1 MFKSCRPIALAA
13 MISAMPVAANAITV
27 DFVALTTTTLGEQ
40 TAEVDP
46 LGGLTPSSSSG
57 FNALLTASVS
67 GQYRSPWQ
75 GSSNDGANY
84 ASVQAGGFVEF
95 VFTQLQDSV
104 SLIWGSPDTYND
116 LVITL
121 IGDTTETVNGSQVFG
136 TSGILASLVTIT
148 DVSFN
153 KLRFESG
160 RNAFEFA
167 NLKTTAVP
175 LPAALPLLAG
185 GLGILGFAG
194 WRRKKAA

>member
-1 MFKSCRPIALAA
+1 